1 MADDRFRQAGPDV
14 LKPPSGQSLPNRPGW
29 HTGRV
34 STKDEAHASTL
45 TGEALLAA
53 QDESFQ
59 PLLDRLAEVAEGRDD
74 LRAQVAGGLAGTWF
88 ARPESHQ
95 GHELI
100 AAGLLILAGVT
111 DRGLVGKAVR
121 VGYER
126 GASLEGYDPSG

>member
-1 MADDRFRQAGPDV
+1 MKSLNPAPWDRDTAKRA
-14 LKPPSGQSLPNRPGW
+14 RRW

-34 STKDEAHASTL
+34 STKDQAHASAL

-59 PLLDRLAEVAEGRDD
+59 PLLDRLAKAAEGRDD
-74 LRAQVAGGLAGTWF
+74 LRAEVAGTLAGDWF

-100 AAGLLILAGVT
+100 AAGLLILAGAT
-111 DRGLVGKAVR
+111 DRTEVARLA
-121 VGYER
+121 YER
-126 GASLEGYDPSG
+126 GQGSLEGYDPSG